1 MANVLVIGDLHLPAE
16 RADYLQF
23 CKTMRRKHKT
33 TKTIFIGDILD
44 HHAISFHQKNPDSD
58 GAVEEY
64 TKAMKSLRQWYKGF
78 PDACICIGNHDE
90 RVHRLAATSG
100 IPAMYLKEYSDVYE
114 TPDWCWEYEHEI
126 DGVYYY
132 HGTGAS
138 SGLCPAFNVAKARM
152 QSSVAGH
159 VHSTAGIL
167 FNIGPTGE
175 ALFGMNVPNGVD
187 KDHPLMYYGRHF
199 LKKPVNGIGVVKNG
213 NPYLETM
220 T

>member
-64 TKAMKSLRQWYKGF
+64 TKAMKALRQWYKAF
-78 PDACICIGNHDE
+78 PEACICIGNHDE

-100 IPAMYLKEYSDVYE
+100 IPAMYLKEYSDIYE
-114 TPDWCWEYEHEI
+114 TPNWDWQYEHTI
-126 DGVYYY
+126 DNVYYY
-132 HGTGAS
+132 HGTGATG
-138 SGLCPAFNVAKARM
+138 GLCPAFNTAKARM

-159 VHSTAGIL
+159 VHATAGML
-167 FNIGPTGE
+167 FSAGPTGE
-175 ALFGMNVPNGVD
+175 KIFGFNVPGGVD
-187 KDHPLMYYGRHF
+187 KDHPLMYYGRNF
-199 LKKPVNGIGVVKNG
+199 LRKPINGVGIVKNR
-213 NPYLETM
+213 NPYMEVM
-220 T
+220 